1 MSVSNDVDKHSCD
14 VIALKNKDE
23 EKQPLI
29 KANCSINKPSEDI
42 SPFATSGDEGDD
54 EEDGNESD
62 LFRFATSSQ
71 IANVLIGLNF
81 QTLILTNFLLIIV

>member
-29 KANCSINKPSEDI
+29 KTNFSVNKSSEEI
-42 SPFATSGDEGDD
+42 PTTSGDEGDD
-54 EEDGNESD
+54 ETDSNESD

-81 QTLILTNFLLIIV
+81 NIY

>member
-14 VIALKNKDE
+14 VIALKNKDQ

-29 KANCSINKPSEDI
+29 KANCSINKPLEDI
-42 SPFATSGDEGDD
+42 STTSADEGDD
-54 EEDGNESD
+54 EDSNESD

-81 QTLILTNFLLIIV
+81 NID